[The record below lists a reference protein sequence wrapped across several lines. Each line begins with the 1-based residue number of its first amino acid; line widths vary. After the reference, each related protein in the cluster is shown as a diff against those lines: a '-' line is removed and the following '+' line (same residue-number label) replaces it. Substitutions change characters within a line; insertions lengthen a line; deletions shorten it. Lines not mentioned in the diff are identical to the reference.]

1 MRIGAL
7 TLGLV
12 LATAGYA
19 EAEWQLT
26 PSFGISF
33 AGDTTFV
40 DAERAAGS
48 ANAVFGLRGVLLGEV
63 FGVEADFG
71 TAPGFFQRGL
81 FHFGGNSPVPPGGGG
96 GNEVGSRVMTLTGNL
111 VVAVPRRVAEF
122 TLRPYVVG
130 GAGLMRVEINDLA
143 VLPARSTLT
152 AIDLGGGV
160 TGFLTDRVGLN
171 WDFRRFWT
179 VGGTDQE
186 SGFSIG
192 DESLSF
198 WRASM
203 GVAIRF

>member
-1 MRIGAL
+1 MRLAAL
-7 TLGLV
+7 TLGIV
-12 LATAGYA
+12 LATTGYA
-19 EAEWQLT
+19 DAEWQIT

-48 ANAVFGLRGVLLGEV
+48 ANAVFGLRSVLLGEV

-71 TAPGFFQRGL
+71 AAPGFFQRGL
-81 FHFGGNSPVPPGGGG
+81 FHFGGDSPVPPGGGG
-96 GNEVGSRVMTLTGNL
+96 GNDVGSQVMTLTGNF
-111 VVAVPRRVAEF
+111 VVAVPRSVAEF
-122 TLRPYVVG
+122 TLRPYLVG

-160 TGFLTDRVGLN
+160 TGFLTDRFGLN
-171 WDFRRFWT
+171 WDLRRFWT

-186 SGFSIG
+186 LGFSIG
-192 DESLSF
+192 EESLSF

-203 GVAIRF
+203 GLAIRF